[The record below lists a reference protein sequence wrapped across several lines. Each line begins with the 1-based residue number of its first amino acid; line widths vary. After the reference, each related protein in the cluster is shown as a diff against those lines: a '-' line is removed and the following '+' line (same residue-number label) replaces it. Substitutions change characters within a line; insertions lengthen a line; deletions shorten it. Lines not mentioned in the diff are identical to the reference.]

1 MNKEKTICLG
11 MIVKNEKLNIK
22 QTLETAKPII
32 DYWVIV
38 DTGSTDDT
46 IDIIKETM
54 KGIPGEVIQRPWVNF
69 GYNRSEVAMLTRNKA
84 DYSIMLDA
92 DFLVRLNGFNKKDL
106 VDDQY
111 DVIIKWFGTSFYN
124 PLLFSN
130 RLAWK
135 SVGCVHEYWYAE
147 GVQTRSKLNTL
158 YFDHDRHGP
167 ARPKG
172 IYDLKLLE
180 QGIIDE
186 PNNSRYHFYLANT
199 LRDVGQYERAIEIFE
214 KRVEMKGWNEEVF
227 YSKYQIGLCYELLDE
242 IEAAKAYYLNA
253 WEYRPTRAEPLWKI
267 AAICRKKGE
276 YHQAYLFA
284 NKGMEIPYPNDII
297 FVDRPTYD
305 YVLRFE
311 RSIAASWIGKLEEAI
326 TDCKTIDAM
335 NDIPEDVRKVNKS
348 NLKINEDAL
357 QRRKK

>member
-186 PNNSRYHFYLANT
+186 PNNSRYYFYLANT